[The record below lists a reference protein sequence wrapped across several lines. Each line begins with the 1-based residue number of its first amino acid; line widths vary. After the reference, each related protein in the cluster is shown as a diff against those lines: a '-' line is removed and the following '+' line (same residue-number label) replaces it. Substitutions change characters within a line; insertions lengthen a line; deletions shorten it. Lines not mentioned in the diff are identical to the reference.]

1 MTSTS
6 AAERTP
12 RPVSRRIGRA
22 ALAVTFWLVVW
33 QAAATAVDQH
43 VLLVSPGGAFGRLL
57 ELVVTADFW
66 ATVSHSLLR
75 IGAGFVLATVVGILG
90 ASLAHRVLLVD
101 VLLTPALAAV
111 RSTPV
116 VSFIILVLIWSG
128 SSTLAVV
135 ISFLM
140 VLPILYTTT
149 LEGIRHRDRALLEMA
164 TTFRV
169 PWVRRLPVVDVPAV
183 LPFVVAGCKVGV
195 GLAWKSGIAAEV
207 IGLPRG
213 SIGEQLYEA
222 KIFLSSADLFAWTV
236 VVVALAYRFERLVLL
251 VLTRTE
257 ARLARGPVR

>member
-1 MTSTS
+1 
-6 AAERTP
+6 
-12 RPVSRRIGRA
+12 
-22 ALAVTFWLVVW
+22 
-33 QAAATAVDQH
+33 
-43 VLLVSPGGAFGRLL
+43 
-57 ELVVTADFW
+57 
-66 ATVSHSLLR
+66 
-75 IGAGFVLATVVGILG
+75 
-90 ASLAHRVLLVD
+90 
-101 VLLTPALAAV
+101 
-111 RSTPV
+111 
-116 VSFIILVLIWSG
+116 
-128 SSTLAVV
+128 
-135 ISFLM
+135 M

-222 KIFLSSADLFAWTV
+222 KIFLSSADLFAWAV
-236 VVVALAYRFERLVLL
+236 VVVALAYGFERLVLL

>member
-1 MTSTS
+1 MTSTT
-6 AAERTP
+6 AAEGAV
-12 RPVSRRIGRA
+12 RPVSHRLGRA
-22 ALAVTFWLVVW
+22 ALAVTFWLGVW
-33 QAAATAVDQH
+33 QVAAVAVDQH
-43 VLLVSPGGAFGRLL
+43 VLLVTPAGAFGRLV
-57 ELVVTADFW
+57 ELVVTVDFW
-66 ATVSHSLLR
+66 GTVGHSLLR
-75 IGAGFVLATVVGILG
+75 IGAGFLLAAAVGILG

-101 VLLTPALAAV
+101 VLLTPALAAI

-128 SSTLAVV
+128 SGTLAVV

-149 LEGIRHRDRALLEMA
+149 LEGIRHRDRALLEMT

-169 PWVRRLPVVDVPAV
+169 PWVRRLPVVDLPAV

-207 IGLPRG
+207 IGLPQG

-236 VVVALAYRFERLVLL
+236 VVVALAYGFERLVLL
-251 VLTRTE
+251 LLERTE